1 MQQLIIKWFWTP
13 LKAENYLRVRQ
24 RLVNNRARILFLAV
38 LVGLLLGENTRL
50 VTLNVLSDAYWQVA
64 SYVAATLAL
73 FYAVSVKLDRKDR
86 LASMLSRSPVY
97 QVGFASVLGGVPGCG
112 GAIIVIT
119 QFVKG
124 RLSFGSVVAVLTATM
139 GDAAFL
145 LISVDPASGVF
156 VLALSMIVGL
166 LYGLLI
172 DRIFGVNFMKPGV
185 KQQLQMK
192 KKTNSP
198 HELLSTMQP
207 EGRFWKILL
216 WPTMLVAVLGS
227 FQIDLDAFFH
237 FREGTMMWMGAMAL
251 FVAMFLWALAGDTE
265 PSRLLDAPDSER
277 SGLPIFQRVAQET
290 NFVTCWVVL
299 SFLLFE
305 LGMLWTQ
312 TDLALLFSEVPSLVV
327 LLAVMIGLLPGC
339 GPQIIVTT
347 LFING
352 LIPMSA
358 QLGNAISNDGDAL
371 FPAIVLAPKAAI
383 VATLYTTLPALAVA
397 YGFYTFFE

>member
-1 MQQLIIKWFWTP
+1 MQQTIQERWRKTWVSDFVTPIKRRLI
-13 LKAENYLRVRQ
+13 
-24 RLVNNRARILFLAV
+24 NNRARLLFLAV
-38 LVGLLLGENTRL
+38 ISGLLLGEPTRQL
-50 VTLNVLSDAYWQVA
+50 TFNVLADAYWQVA

-73 FYAVSVKLDRKDR
+73 FYAISVKLDRKEK
-86 LASMLSRSPVY
+86 LASMLSKSPVY
-97 QVGFASVLGGVPGCG
+97 QVAFASCLGGVPGCG

-124 RLSFGSVVAVLTATM
+124 RLTFGSVVAVLTATM

-145 LISVDPASGVF
+145 LLSTMPASGFF
-156 VLALSMIVGL
+156 VVTLSMVIGL

-172 DRIFGVNFMKPGV
+172 DRIFGVDFMKPKIDQSLKLKPNV
-185 KQQLQMK
+185 
-192 KKTNSP
+192 SSS
-198 HELLSTMQP
+198 HELSSSMQP
-207 EGRFWKILL
+207 EGHFWKILL
-216 WPTMLVAVLGS
+216 WPTMLIAVLGS
-227 FQIDLDAFFH
+227 FQIDLDNFFN
-237 FREGTMMWMGAMAL
+237 FQEGMMTLIGAGAL
-251 FVAMFLWALAGDTE
+251 LAVMFLWAVGGDTE
-265 PSRLLDAPDSER
+265 PSRLLDAPDSEK

-305 LGMLWTQ
+305 LVILWTQ
-312 TDLALLFSEVPSLVV
+312 TDLIALFSEVPSLVV
-327 LLAVMIGLLPGC
+327 LIAVLIGLLPGC
-339 GPQIIVTT
+339 GPQILVTT

-352 LIPMSA
+352 VIPMSA

-383 VATLYTTLPALAVA
+383 LATIYTTLPALVVA